1 MSNPHWIAAYPV
13 RAHHCAVLCAV
24 LFWVAAPYAGI
35 RHDAIFYAGDA
46 LRRLHPQ
53 AFSLDIFFHQGSQG
67 DFSIFGR
74 AYAALIQAM
83 GLDPAAFT
91 MTLVGRAL
99 WLISL
104 VGLTRA
110 LVPSPGPWV
119 LLLAA
124 AICLPG
130 DYGALGLLTRAES
143 FATPRIYAEAA
154 SLLAVALALR
164 SRWGPAGVAWLLA
177 MALHPLMG
185 VFAGGVMAGLLP
197 HRRLAWAAALV
208 GGLLIAAWALHTGVL
223 QRLALRFDDAWFG
236 VVEGRNRMILWRF
249 WTPGQFSQALLALLL
264 LVDVRRRLPSG
275 DQVRRAAVTLL
286 AMTGICLLLWFWA
299 SESRNV
305 LLLQVQPWRVL
316 WLTLLLAPL
325 CWLAAVMRAERLLL
339 LPAALLFLA
348 WVLPYWP
355 AVAIGALA
363 LGLQARPR
371 LWAEPRRKWLV
382 GLLVLGLAGVA
393 VLDMADRLLWAEAAE
408 AGRSLHWQ
416 HVLAA
421 WLAEPLVAV
430 GIVGLAWKVVAR
442 TPASRGTTSAAV
454 ALLLLAVAGWSA
466 WIMLPPPDATER
478 HLATLARGHIPE
490 GACVWSELGLAS
502 TWLDLQRCSYVTSAQ
517 GAGAQFDRGLAMALR
532 VRLDRLNR
540 LGVTRE
546 SWHQDA
552 EALTSVRAPDAAM
565 VGAACEDQALDW
577 LVFRG
582 SVPAAHVVIQDPDQP
597 GRLSLFDCRRLRPR
611 QDV

>member
-1 MSNPHWIAAYPV
+1 MLYW
-13 RAHHCAVLCAV
+13 
-24 LFWVAAPYAGI
+24 FAAPYAGI
-35 RHDAIFYAGDA
+35 HHDAIFYAGDA

-53 AFSLDIFFHQGSQG
+53 AFALDIFFHQGSQG

-74 AYAALIQAM
+74 VYALLIDAA
-83 GLDPAAFT
+83 GLERAAFVL
-91 MTLVGRAL
+91 TLLGRAL
-99 WLISL
+99 WLLSL
-104 VGLTRA
+104 FGLTRA
-110 LVPSPGPWV
+110 LVPSPGSGAI
-119 LLLAA
+119 LFAA

-154 SLLAVALALR
+154 SLWAVSLALR
-164 SRWGPAGVAWLLA
+164 SRWVPASMAWLLA
-177 MALHPLMG
+177 MVLHPLMG
-185 VFAGGVMAGLLP
+185 VFAGGLMAGLLP
-197 HRRLAWAAALV
+197 YRRLAWAAALV
-208 GGLLIAAWALHTGVL
+208 GGLLIAAWAQHTGVL

-264 LVDVRRRLPSG
+264 LLDARRRLPSG
-275 DQVRRAAVTLL
+275 DRVRRAAGTLL
-286 AMTGICLLLWFWA
+286 GMTVVCLLLWFWA

-325 CWLAAVMRAERLLL
+325 CWLAAVLRSERMLL

-348 WVLPYWP
+348 WVMPYWP

-371 LWAEPRRKWLV
+371 LWAETRRKWLV

-393 VLDMADRLLWAEAAE
+393 VLDIADRLLWAEAAE
-408 AGRSLHWQ
+408 AGNPLNWQ
-416 HVLAA
+416 HLLGA

-430 GIVGLAWKVVAR
+430 GIVALAWKMMAR
-442 TPASRGTTSAAV
+442 APASRGTTFAAV
-454 ALLLLAVAGWSA
+454 ALVLLAVASWSA

-478 HLATLARGHIPE
+478 RLATLARGHIPE

-532 VRLDRLNR
+532 VRLDHLNR
-540 LGVTRE
+540 LGVTKE
-546 SWHQDA
+546 SWHQDS
-552 EALTSVRAPDAAM
+552 EASTSVRAPDVAM
-565 VGAACEDQALDW
+565 VRAACEDQALDW
-577 LVFRG
+577 LVFSG
-582 SVPAAHVVIQDPDQP
+582 SVSSAHVVIQDLHQP
-597 GRLSLFDCRRLRPR
+597 GRLSLFDCRRFRPR